1 MYNIGVAENFQT
13 EKGLEMKKLH
23 LFTDLGGIILG
34 AGIYGLA
41 VTGINVPSKLAD
53 GGVTGIALLL
63 NNLFGFAPSITSLV
77 FNLPL
82 LLISL
87 FIFGKHAFL
96 RTIVGTF
103 ALVFFL
109 HLWESLHIQFA
120 VGNLFI
126 NSLMTGLLS
135 GIGCGLVFRFGG
147 STGGTDIL
155 YQAIEKYFHVKIGK
169 SLFLVTFVILVVS
182 LLYLDLRHFLYTLLS
197 CSILAYTLNKVKYVQ
212 LPDFFQ
218 SAKDS
223 MVTLEETT
231 TPFEELP
238 EYQEPI

>member
-1 MYNIGVAENFQT
+1 
-13 EKGLEMKKLH
+13 MKKLN
-23 LFTDLGGIILG
+23 LMTDLGGIILG
-34 AGIYGLA
+34 ASLYSFA
-41 VTGINVPSKLAD
+41 VTGINIPSKLAD

-63 NNLFGFAPSITSLV
+63 NNLFGFAPSITSLL

-109 HLWESLHIQFA
+109 HLWESLHIHFA
-120 VGNLFI
+120 ADSLLV
-126 NSLMTGLLS
+126 NSIMTGILS

-147 STGGTDIL
+147 STGGTDII

-169 SLFLVTFVILVVS
+169 SLFLITFGILVVS
-182 LLYLDLRHFLYTLLS
+182 LLYLDIEHFIYTLLS
-197 CSILAYTLNKVKYVQ
+197 CSILSYTLNKVKYLQVANPFKA
-212 LPDFFQ
+212 LARK
-218 SAKDS
+218 SATETFE
-223 MVTLEETT
+223 TLEQME
-231 TPFEELP
+231 
-238 EYQEPI
+238 QS

>member
-1 MYNIGVAENFQT
+1 
-13 EKGLEMKKLH
+13 MKKIRIL
-23 LFTDLGGIILG
+23 TDFGGIILG

-41 VTGINVPSKLAD
+41 VTGINIPSKLAD

-63 NNLFGFAPSITSLV
+63 KNLFGFAPSITSLL

-87 FIFGKHAFL
+87 FIFGKQAFL

-109 HLWESLHIQFA
+109 RFWESFHINLA
-120 VGNLFI
+120 VDNLLI
-126 NSLMTGLLS
+126 NSLMTGVLS
-135 GIGCGLVFRFGG
+135 GLGCGLVFRFGG

-169 SLFLVTFVILVVS
+169 SLLLVTAVILVVS
-182 LLYLDLRHFLYTLLS
+182 LLYLDLRHFFYTLISAALLS
-197 CSILAYTLNKVKYVQ
+197 YVLNKVKYFRADQAAEVLSNVQ
-212 LPDFFQ
+212 
-218 SAKDS
+218 
-223 MVTLEETT
+223 TTEERV
-231 TPFEELP
+231 EIEVVN
-238 EYQEPI
+238 EPLSSEQ